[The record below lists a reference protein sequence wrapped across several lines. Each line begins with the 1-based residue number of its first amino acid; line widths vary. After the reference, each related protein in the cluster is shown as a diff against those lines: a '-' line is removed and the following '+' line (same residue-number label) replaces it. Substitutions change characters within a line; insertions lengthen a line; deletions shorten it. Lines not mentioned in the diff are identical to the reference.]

1 MNPFVKNF
9 DELLIRISES
19 PDSVLFIN
27 SNQEDCIFEELLIQS
42 MVRFVNGQNVKFIA
56 IRNVK
61 LKQEFK
67 NKGQFTKFIESL
79 ISLKRPLLIHDIVN
93 DSLIDFF
100 LKYNFG
106 TFMDCKHDLKMLC
119 MFKINFD

>member
-19 PDSVLFIN
+19 SDSILFIN

>member
-1 MNPFVKNF
+1 MSPFVKNF

-42 MVRFVNGQNVKFIA
+42 MVRFVNGQSIKFIA
-56 IRNVK
+56 IRNIK
-61 LKQEFK
+61 LKPEFK

-106 TFMDCKHDLKMLC
+106 TLIDYKYDLKMLC

>member
-1 MNPFVKNF
+1 MSPFVKNF

-19 PDSVLFIN
+19 SDSILFIN

-42 MVRFVNGQNVKFIA
+42 MVRFVNGQNIKFIA
-56 IRNVK
+56 IRNIK

-67 NKGQFTKFIESL
+67 NKGHFTKFIESL

-106 TFMDCKHDLKMLC
+106 TLIDYKYDLKMLC

>member
-1 MNPFVKNF
+1 MSPFVKNF

-27 SNQEDCIFEELLIQS
+27 SKQEDCIFEELLIQS
-42 MVRFVNGQNVKFIA
+42 MVRFVNGQSIKFIA
-56 IRNVK
+56 IRNIK

-67 NKGQFTKFIESL
+67 NKGHFTKFIESL
-79 ISLKRPLLIHDIVN
+79 ILLKRPLLIHDIVN

-106 TFMDCKHDLKMLC
+106 TFIDCKHDLKMLC

>member
-19 PDSVLFIN
+19 SDSILFIN
-27 SNQEDCIFEELLIQS
+27 SKHEDCIFEELLIQS
-42 MVRFVNGQNVKFIA
+42 MVRFVNGQSIKFTA
-56 IRNVK
+56 IRNIK
-61 LKQEFK
+61 LKPEFK

>member
-1 MNPFVKNF
+1 
-9 DELLIRISES
+9 
-19 PDSVLFIN
+19 
-27 SNQEDCIFEELLIQS
+27 
-42 MVRFVNGQNVKFIA
+42 MVRFVNGQSIKFIA
-56 IRNVK
+56 IRNIK
-61 LKQEFK
+61 LKPEFK
-67 NKGQFTKFIESL
+67 NKGHFTKFIESL

-106 TFMDCKHDLKMLC
+106 TLIDYKHDLKMLC

>member
-9 DELLIRISES
+9 DELFIRISES
-19 PDSVLFIN
+19 SDSVLFIN
-27 SNQEDCIFEELLIQS
+27 SKQEDCIFEELLIQS

-56 IRNVK
+56 IRNIK
-61 LKQEFK
+61 LKPEFK

>member
-9 DELLIRISES
+9 DELFIRISES

-42 MVRFVNGQNVKFIA
+42 MVRFVNGQNIKFIA
-56 IRNVK
+56 IRNIK

-67 NKGQFTKFIESL
+67 NKGHFTKFIESL

-106 TFMDCKHDLKMLC
+106 TLIDYKYDLKMLC

>member
-19 PDSVLFIN
+19 SDSILFIN
-27 SNQEDCIFEELLIQS
+27 SKHEDCIFEELLIQS
-42 MVRFVNGQNVKFIA
+42 MVRFVNGQSIKFTA
-56 IRNVK
+56 IRNIK
-61 LKQEFK
+61 LKPEFK

-106 TFMDCKHDLKMLC
+106 TLIDYKHDLKMLC

>member
-1 MNPFVKNF
+1 MSPFVKNF

-42 MVRFVNGQNVKFIA
+42 MVRFVNGQNIKFIA
-56 IRNVK
+56 IRNIK

-67 NKGQFTKFIESL
+67 NKGHFTKFIESL

-93 DSLIDFF
+93 GSLIDFF

-106 TFMDCKHDLKMLC
+106 TLIDYKYDLKMLC

>member
-19 PDSVLFIN
+19 SDSILFIN
-27 SNQEDCIFEELLIQS
+27 SKQEDCIFEELLIQS
-42 MVRFVNGQNVKFIA
+42 MVRFVNGQNIKFIA
-56 IRNVK
+56 IRNIK
-61 LKQEFK
+61 LKPEFK

>member
-19 PDSVLFIN
+19 SDSVLFIN
-27 SNQEDCIFEELLIQS
+27 SKQEDCIFEELLIQS
-42 MVRFVNGQNVKFIA
+42 MVRFVNGQSIKFTA
-56 IRNVK
+56 IRNIK
-61 LKQEFK
+61 LKPEFK
-67 NKGQFTKFIESL
+67 NKGHFTKFIEYL
-79 ISLKRPLLIHDIVN
+79 ILLKRPLLIHDIVN

-106 TFMDCKHDLKMLC
+106 TFIDYKHDLKMLC

>member
-61 LKQEFK
+61 LKPEFK

>member
-19 PDSVLFIN
+19 SDSILFIN
-27 SNQEDCIFEELLIQS
+27 SKQEDCIFEELLIQS
-42 MVRFVNGQNVKFIA
+42 MVRFVNGQNIKFIA
-56 IRNVK
+56 IRNIK

-67 NKGQFTKFIESL
+67 NKGHFTKFIESL

-106 TFMDCKHDLKMLC
+106 TFMDYKHDLKMLC